1 MEEQNKKN
9 ISKEELVTIIKDWI
23 KMDNDIKKLK
33 NDIKDK
39 NNAKKVLTENLMTVM
54 KNNKIDC
61 FDVTGGSIMYKQTK
75 VKKPITGKTL
85 LTAIQ
90 TFYKNN
96 ETVAEE
102 LTKHI
107 LENRE
112 EQIKETIKR
121 KIEK

>member
-1 MEEQNKKN
+1 MEEQNNKN
-9 ISKEELVTIIKDWI
+9 VTKEELVTIIKEWI
-23 KMDNDIKKLK
+23 KIDNDIKKIK
-33 NDIKDK
+33 NEVKEK
-39 NNAKKVLTENLMTVM
+39 NNKKKILTENLMSVM
-54 KNNKIDC
+54 KTNKIDC
-61 FDVTGGSIMYKQTK
+61 FDISGGSIVYKQTK

-85 LTAIQ
+85 LTTIQ
-90 TFYKNN
+90 KFYKNN
-96 ETVAEE
+96 EILAEE